1 MALTRTDIERLA
13 ELSRLALTEE
23 EMVRMEQ
30 TIDPIL
36 NYVGRLSEVNT
47 DVVPETEEADEVRA
61 LRVDEAIPATQETHD
76 GIVANFPDKKDGL
89 LRAPAVFEK
98 PKS

>member
-1 MALTRTDIERLA
+1 MALSHTDIQRLA

-23 EMVRMEQ
+23 EMKRMEE

-36 NYVGRLSEVNT
+36 AYVGRLQSVDT
-47 DVVPETEEADEVRA
+47 DGIPENETKDEARA
-61 LRVDEAIPATQETHD
+61 LRPDEAFPSTEATHD
-76 GIVANFPDKKDGL
+76 GIISNFPDKKEGL